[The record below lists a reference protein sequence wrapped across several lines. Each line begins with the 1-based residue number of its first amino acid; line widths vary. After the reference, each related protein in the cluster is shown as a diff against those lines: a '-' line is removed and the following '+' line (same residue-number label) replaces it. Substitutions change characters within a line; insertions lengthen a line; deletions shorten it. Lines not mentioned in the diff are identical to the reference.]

1 VLTDEAEESA
11 GVVRIRYSPLPL
23 RLQRG
28 VEFLS
33 TRCCGVVVVL
43 PKVVAGGLAFVLFV
57 EGEGMLVDVDVLRCE
72 GLGFHVVFRRCILV
86 LGQGDAGCI
95 PGRRATSDWI
105 FPFLGMGCYC
115 GSNQSYGEK
124 AFFLVVGCCFLSS
137 GSTVGFG
144 FGVGVWQRTASSAS
158 TVGTRDLLVIFC
170 LCRVLCAS
178 WVGCMSLLYPS
189 RAYLFCPMYVY
200 VFIEL
205 IQVCLIKKRGSW
217 ARTARAY

>member
-1 VLTDEAEESA
+1 MLTDEAEESA

-170 LCRVLCAS
+170 FCRVLCAS

-200 VFIEL
+200 VFLE
-205 IQVCLIKKRGSW
+205 S
-217 ARTARAY
+217 